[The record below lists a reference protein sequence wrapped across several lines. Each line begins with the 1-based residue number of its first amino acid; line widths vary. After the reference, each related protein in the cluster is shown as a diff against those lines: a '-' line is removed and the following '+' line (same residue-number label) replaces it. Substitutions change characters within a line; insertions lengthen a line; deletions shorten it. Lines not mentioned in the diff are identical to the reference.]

1 MTEPSKENKAKAL
14 AIVDFIMV
22 TLEGKGAFYLIL
34 VPPEA
39 KEKVITVSNIQN
51 DDDITELL
59 QRAKT
64 TEMR

>member
-1 MTEPSKENKAKAL
+1 MKEPSKENKAKAL

-34 VPPEA
+34 APEA
-39 KEKVITVSNIQN
+39 KETVITVSNIQN
-51 DDDITELL
+51 DDDIAELL
-59 QRAKT
+59 QRAAK